1 MPDMDTIKII
11 LVDDHRLVRD
21 GIHALLNETPGV
33 LVVGEAADGNELL
46 ALLETV
52 LPHIVIMDVSLPGKS
67 GIELTALLREKHPSI
82 KVIIV
87 SMYTSEE
94 FIFNALKSG
103 AKGYL
108 PKNISWNELS
118 NAITKVQAGGEFFS
132 DQISDAIL
140 KSYIRFAR
148 SGSDDAPNEDPGLS
162 NREKEIL
169 KMIAGG
175 YTNAE
180 IAEKLFISASTVGA
194 HKNHI
199 MQKLELNTT
208 ADLIKFAIRN
218 NFVTI

>member
-1 MPDMDTIKII
+1 MDPIKII

-33 LVVGEAADGNELL
+33 LVVGEAANGEELMT
-46 ALLETV
+46 LLLKV
-52 LPHIVIMDVSLPGKS
+52 QPNIVIMDVSLPGKS
-67 GIELTALLREKHPSI
+67 GIELTAILREDYPSI

-118 NAITKVQAGGEFFS
+118 NAITKVQSGGEFFS

-148 SGSDDAPNEDPGLS
+148 AGSEDVVKEDPGLT

-175 YTNAE
+175 YANAE

>member
-1 MPDMDTIKII
+1 MPNMDTIKII

-148 SGSDDAPNEDPGLS
+148 SGSDDAPKEDPGLS